1 MVLRELASQFSDDEF
16 SVTELGVSVS
26 DSQQVLMTAS
36 TGRYHLTLAN
46 PAHEPSSPQAARRGG
61 TEAVGPDA
69 GEPSQLLRVGDL
81 AKLTGKTVRAIHHY
95 EELGLIEPVGRS
107 KGHYRLFDVE
117 TPVRIRW
124 ISKLQS
130 LGLSLGEIRALV
142 RSRQASPSALQAA
155 GQLRQMYEE
164 KLAEVRSRLSE
175 LTALEHEL
183 QASLSYLDACGTS
196 CTPELG
202 PTDCAQCDR
211 HTEEQEHSDL
221 ISGALV

>member
-1 MVLRELASQFSDDEF
+1 MLYAV
-16 SVTELGVSVS
+16 
-26 DSQQVLMTAS
+26 MTAS
-36 TGRYHLTLAN
+36 TGRYHLTLAQ
-46 PAHEPSSPQAARRGG
+46 PAGERAASAATGPVTPLSQEACEPSQ
-61 TEAVGPDA
+61 
-69 GEPSQLLRVGDL
+69 QLLRVGDL
-81 AKLTGKTVRAIHHY
+81 AKITGKTVRAIHHY

-107 KGHYRLFDVE
+107 KGHYRLFDAE

-142 RSRQASPSALQAA
+142 RTRQATPSALQAA
-155 GQLRQMYEE
+155 GQLRHMYEE
-164 KLAEVRSRLSE
+164 KLVEVRSRLAE
-175 LTALEHEL
+175 LTALEREL
-183 QASLSYLDACGTS
+183 QASLAYLDACGTS

-211 HTEEQEHSDL
+211 HADGDRHAEEQHSDL

>member
-1 MVLRELASQFSDDEF
+1 M
-16 SVTELGVSVS
+16 TESN
-26 DSQQVLMTAS
+26 
-36 TGRYHLTLAN
+36 GRYHLTLAQ
-46 PAHEPSSPQAARRGG
+46 PVSESPSQAIQPQAGLRVSQDPSEGA
-61 TEAVGPDA
+61 
-69 GEPSQLLRVGDL
+69 SQLLRVGDL
-81 AKLTGKTVRAIHHY
+81 AKMTGKTVRAIHHY

-107 KGHYRLFDVE
+107 KGHYRLFDPE

-130 LGLSLGEIRALV
+130 LGVSLGEIRALV

-155 GQLRQMYEE
+155 GQLRRMYEE
-164 KLAEVRSRLSE
+164 KLVEVRNRLSE

-196 CTPELG
+196 CAPELG

-211 HTEEQEHSDL
+211 HTEEQQHSEL

>member
-1 MVLRELASQFSDDEF
+1 M
-16 SVTELGVSVS
+16 TESN
-26 DSQQVLMTAS
+26 
-36 TGRYHLTLAN
+36 GRYHLTLARTVS
-46 PAHEPSSPQAARRGG
+46 EPLSQATQPQACLA
-61 TEAVGPDA
+61 GPQDS
-69 GEPSQLLRVGDL
+69 GEPVSQLLRVGDL
-81 AKLTGKTVRAIHHY
+81 AKMTGKTVRAIHHY
-95 EELGLIEPVGRS
+95 EELGLIEPAGRS
-107 KGHYRLFDVE
+107 KGHYRLFDPE

-124 ISKLQS
+124 IGKLQS

-155 GQLRQMYEE
+155 GQLRRMYEE
-164 KLAEVRSRLSE
+164 KLVEVRSRLSE

-196 CTPELG
+196 CAPELG

-211 HTEEQEHSDL
+211 HAEEQQHSDL

>member
-1 MVLRELASQFSDDEF
+1 MVSSL
-16 SVTELGVSVS
+16 
-26 DSQQVLMTAS
+26 VLMTAS
-36 TGRYHLTLAN
+36 TGRYHLTLAH
-46 PAHEPSSPQAARRGG
+46 P
-61 TEAVGPDA
+61 A
-69 GEPSQLLRVGDL
+69 GERSASLAASPRLGHEANDPSQLLRVGDL
-81 AKLTGKTVRAIHHY
+81 AKITGKTVRAIHHY

-142 RSRQASPSALQAA
+142 RTRQATPSALQAA
-155 GQLRQMYEE
+155 GQLRGMYEE
-164 KLAEVRSRLSE
+164 KLVEVRSRLAE
-175 LTALEHEL
+175 LTALEREL
-183 QASLSYLDACGTS
+183 QASLAYLDACATS

-202 PTDCAQCDR
+202 PTDCARCDR
-211 HTEEQEHSDL
+211 HADGDRQSDTDRHAEEQHSDL